1 MVPSSAICA
10 PGGPFGPPAP
20 LSGEALSGPYVD
32 NKWVQIDHIPFQ
44 HMDSRAPESLALDIS
59 LANPAVLHALP
70 CVHDDIP
77 KGSPDSWVIER
88 TRGLQP
94 DTTNIKMDTSCLF
107 FAWRSRPKYLLSRS
121 YPCAQLGHLPSWVS
135 KMEGFG
141 DASLK
146 EEKQGTNDFS
156 SLLNKLPYDISSTE
170 CVPDC

>member
-20 LSGEALSGPYVD
+20 LSGEALRGGSYVD
-32 NKWVQIDHIPFQ
+32 NQWVQIDHIPFQ

-77 KGSPDSWVIER
+77 KGSPDSWMLER

-94 DTTNIKMDTSCLF
+94 DTTNIKMDTSFLF
-107 FAWRSRPKYLLSRS
+107 CVA
-121 YPCAQLGHLPSWVS
+121 LPSEVL
-135 KMEGFG
+135 
-141 DASLK
+141 ALK
-146 EEKQGTNDFS
+146 
-156 SLLNKLPYDISSTE
+156 KLPLRPAGPFAKLGFQDGRIWRCQPQGRETRHQQFLSSQV
-170 CVPDC
+170 C